1 MVAQLDMRAVRA
13 SPGRAVSRLVGY
25 SLFEGRPATT
35 RGRWFNPVV
44 AANLRLGAQF
54 DAKRPVRSPV
64 FIVGI
69 GRSGT
74 TLLGQLLA
82 LHPDVGYLN
91 EPKALW
97 HEINPDDDIIG
108 SYSERPGRLVLT
120 AADVDDATR
129 ARARRMYSWYLLCS
143 RSRRVVDKYP
153 ELAYRESFVRAIFPD
168 ARILAILR
176 HPWDVVHSISIW
188 NGDHA
193 VGSSNWWGVDDR
205 KWWTLWNEVVLER
218 EEHSWLTEL
227 IDPATASDHVRGCVE
242 WFLGT
247 SMASTIDAHHLDYD
261 DLLARPREVLGEV
274 FEACSLDTS
283 DQVLGFADQF
293 VRPGREHR
301 PSPPSIPAELVER
314 CDALYSRIRS

>member
-1 MVAQLDMRAVRA
+1 MIAQLDMRAVRA

-35 RGRWFNPVV
+35 RGQWFNPVV
-44 AANLRLGAQF
+44 VGNLRLGARL
-54 DAKRPVRSPV
+54 DTNRPVRSPV

-97 HEINPDDDIIG
+97 HQIHPDDDIIG
-108 SYSERPGRLVLT
+108 SYSARRGRLLLT
-120 AADVDDATR
+120 DADVDDATR
-129 ARARRMYSWYLLCS
+129 VRAHRMYSWYLLCS
-143 RSRRVVDKYP
+143 RSQRVVDKYP

-176 HPWDVVHSISIW
+176 HPWDVVHSIATW
-188 NGDHA
+188 NDDHA
-193 VGSSNWWGVDDR
+193 DASSNWWGVNDL
-205 KWWTLWNEVVLER
+205 KWWTLWNEIVVDR
-218 EEHSWLTEL
+218 EENRWLTEL
-227 IDPATASDHVRGCVE
+227 IDPVTANDHVRGCVE

-247 SMASTIDAHHLDYD
+247 SMASVVDAHRLDYD
-261 DLLARPREVLGEV
+261 DLLARPREVLRDV
-274 FEACSLDTS
+274 LAACSLS
-283 DQVLGFADQF
+283 ASERVLSFGDQF
-293 VRPGREHR
+293 VRPDRDHR
-301 PSPPSIPAELVER
+301 SPPAGIPTELVDR
-314 CDALYSRIRS
+314 CDELYSRIRS